1 MKIPYLKK
9 KPELK
14 SYHNVTWEDNY
25 SWIHQKNILEVLRDK
40 TKLDPEVKNYLD
52 EENSYANYHLKDTEN
67 LQKKLFD
74 EIKGR
79 IKLDDESL
87 PYKDHTY
94 EYWSKTTAVG
104 NYSIK
109 LRKKIDTDLVEE
121 IWNGDEEKKKLETEY
136 FGVGDLEV
144 SNNDKYLGYSLDI
157 KGSEYYTIFIRDIK
171 TNEIITKEIS
181 ETSGGIT
188 FSLDDKYV
196 FYSKLDQNHRA
207 RKIYR
212 HEIGNFNGQDELI
225 FEEKSE
231 AFTVSIGLS
240 SDEKYYFINTSDH
253 NTSEQ
258 YYFGVDEINIK
269 PKLIIKREK
278 GIIYSVSSW
287 DSKFF
292 NHTNKDAEDFKIDVS
307 DSLEKQ
313 NWKTFIPP
321 RDEVLIGGCT
331 FLKNWIIRSETSNA
345 LDKLFVKNISSGVE
359 EELIFSNE
367 TVYVPGISLIQKDR
381 DTDNVYL
388 GYSSPKTPSRVY
400 SYNLSTK
407 TKKLVK
413 EQEIPSGH
421 NPEDYIVERV
431 DYKSHDGRLVPLT
444 ITRHKKT
451 KIDGSANL
459 LLYGYGSYGSSMSP
473 NFSSTRLS
481 LINRDIIWAT
491 AHIRGGMEKGMKWW
505 KEGKLINKKN
515 TFEDYIHAAKYLID
529 NNYSSKGKIIGMGGS
544 AGGLLMG
551 AVVNQAPEL
560 FLGIIM
566 AVPFVDSLTTNLDH
580 SLPLTVGEFDEFGN
594 AKDIKEHF
602 DYIFSYAPYNNIK
615 KMDYPHILITT
626 SLSANTLAVTPEPH
640 ENTIFL
646 LWSKLNGLN
655 FSTIL
660 SLAINVRS
668 SVFINSEKGKQNE
681 FLIDPLLKPFL
692 GSATFPSNLS
702 ILLASITL
710 NSFSEIFL
718 SISCLSFTSFLFSL
732 AL

>member
-1 MKIPYLKK
+1 MKIPQLPKK
-9 KPELK
+9 LEIK
-14 SYHNVTWEDNY
+14 SCHNITWEDHY

-40 TKLDPEVKNYLD
+40 SKLDPEVKKYLD
-52 EENSYANYHLKDTEN
+52 EENLYAEHHLKDTKK
-67 LQKKLFD
+67 LQNKLFD

-94 EYWSKTTAVG
+94 EYWTKTTTKG

-109 LRKKIDTDLVEE
+109 LRKKIGTNKVEE
-121 IWNGDEEKKKLETEY
+121 IWNGDKEKEQLKTEY

-144 SNNDKYLGYSLDI
+144 SNNDKYLGYSLDL
-157 KGSEYYTIFIRDIK
+157 KGSEYYTIHIRDIETTK
-171 TNEIITKEIS
+171 IISKEIT

-188 FSLDDKYV
+188 FSLDDKYI

-212 HEIGNFNGQDELI
+212 HEIGNYQDEDLLI

-231 AFTVSIGLS
+231 AFTVGIGLS

-258 YYFGVDEINIK
+258 YYFNVDEAK
-269 PKLIIKREK
+269 PLPKLIMKRER
-278 GIIYSVSSW
+278 GVLYSVSSW
-287 DSKFF
+287 DGKFY
-292 NHTNKDAEDFKIDVS
+292 NHTNKDAEDFKIDITNN
-307 DSLEKQ
+307 LEKLD
-313 NWKTFIPP
+313 WKPFILPKK
-321 RDEVLIGGCT
+321 EVLIGSLT
-331 FLKNWIIRSETSNA
+331 FLKSWIIRSETSNA
-345 LDKLFVKNISSGVE
+345 LDKLFVRNISTNIE
-359 EELIFSNE
+359 EELIFSDE
-367 TVYVPGISLIQKDR
+367 KIYVPGVSLTQRNR
-381 DTDNVYL
+381 DTDEVYL

-400 SYNLSTK
+400 KFNLSNK
-407 TKKLVK
+407 SKELVK

-421 NPEDYIVERV
+421 NTENYIVERV
-431 DYKSHDGRLVPLT
+431 EFKSHDGRLVPLT

-473 NFSSTRLS
+473 SFSSTRLS
-481 LINRDIIWAT
+481 LIDRDIIWAT

-505 KEGKLINKKN
+505 KEGKLTNKKN
-515 TFEDYIHAAKYLID
+515 TFEDYIYAAQYLIE
-529 NNYSSKGKIIGMGGS
+529 NKFTSKGKIIGMGGS

-551 AVVNQAPEL
+551 AVVNQSPEL

-594 AKDIKEHF
+594 AKDNKEHF

-615 KMDYPHILITT
+615 KKDYPHMLITT
-626 SLSANTLAVTPEPH
+626 SLSDNRVLFDEPAKFTAKLR
-640 ENTIFL
+640 EYKTDNNL
-646 LWSKLNGLN
+646 L
-655 FSTIL
+655 
-660 SLAINVRS
+660 
-668 SVFINSEKGKQNE
+668 
-681 FLIDPLLKPFL
+681 LLKTEMNA
-692 GSATFPSNLS
+692 GHGGKSGRDGA
-702 ILLASITL
+702 IE
-710 NSFSEIFL
+710 EIAIDYAF
-718 SISCLSFTSFLFSL
+718 
-732 AL
+732 ALKIAKKI

>member
-52 EENSYANYHLKDTEN
+52 KENSYADYHLKDTEN

-74 EIKGR
+74 EIKAR

-94 EYWSKTTAVG
+94 EYWSKTTAIG

-144 SNNDKYLGYSLDI
+144 SNNDKYLGYSLDT

-171 TNEIITKEIS
+171 TNKIITKEIT

-188 FSLDDKYV
+188 FSLDDRYV

-212 HEIGNFNGQDELI
+212 HEIGNFNSQDELI

-258 YYFGVDEINIK
+258 YYFGVDEINTK
-269 PKLIIKREK
+269 PKLIMKREK

-287 DSKFF
+287 DSKFY

-367 TVYVPGISLIQKDR
+367 TVYVPGISLTQKDR

-505 KEGKLINKKN
+505 KEGKLTNKKN

-626 SLSANTLAVTPEPH
+626 SLSDNRVLFDEPAKFTAKLRDYKTD
-640 ENTIFL
+640 NNL
-646 LWSKLNGLN
+646 L
-655 FSTIL
+655 
-660 SLAINVRS
+660 
-668 SVFINSEKGKQNE
+668 
-681 FLIDPLLKPFL
+681 LLKTEMNA
-692 GSATFPSNLS
+692 GHGGKSGRDGA
-702 ILLASITL
+702 IE
-710 NSFSEIFL
+710 EIAIDYAF
-718 SISCLSFTSFLFSL
+718 
-732 AL
+732 ALKIAEKI